1 MYDILFISNG
11 QSSDTAWEELHTRFP
26 RAQRLEN
33 IDSFEILKNTSL
45 TRFFYA
51 VWDDIKIAEDF
62 NFDYKIPSWDE
73 QYIHVFKNGNFYD
86 GVILFSKDHHVSK
99 KEFDYRFFSNKK
111 ELDIIAS
118 QPRTFNKFNIS
129 SYQEYLDAA
138 KASTTNMF
146 WSIWS
151 DVELTGELNY
161 QVPRYNQHITHVF
174 KNDNYFD
181 GVCLFNKNNL
191 ISEKEF
197 KHRFFIE
204 KKEIDV
210 IISYPKPLNYEI
222 VFISYGEP
230 NAEENFLKLTKRFPN
245 VKRIDGVKGIHRA
258 HIQAASLVST
268 QMFYVVDG
276 DAEVFDNFNFD
287 FYVPTFQRDIV
298 HVWQSVNPI
307 NNLIYGYGGVKLL
320 PRDKV
325 LSMSTET
332 VDMTL
337 KISDKFKCVPEIS
350 NLTRFNTDEFNT
362 WKSAFRECV
371 KLASK
376 PIDENYDEENDR
388 RLKIWCSVGE
398 NQPYGRIAI
407 EGAIEGKKYGYAHIY
422 NHEQLYKIN
431 DFDWLKSIYEQRTQ
445 NHNT

>member
-11 QSSDTAWEELHTRFP
+11 RSSDIAWEELHARFP

-33 IDSFEILKNTSL
+33 VDSFEIVKNKSL
-45 TRFFYA
+45 TKFFYV
-51 VWDDIKIAEDF
+51 VWDDVIIAEDF
-62 NFDYKIPSWDE
+62 NFDYKIPVWDE
-73 QYIHVFKNGNFYD
+73 QYLHIFKNNMYYD
-86 GVILFSKDHHVSK
+86 GICLLSKNHKVSDKEFFNRFFFGK
-99 KEFDYRFFSNKK
+99 KEI
-111 ELDIIAS
+111 DIIAS
-118 QPRTFNKFNIS
+118 YPRPS
-129 SYQEYLDAA
+129 
-138 KASTTNMF
+138 
-146 WSIWS
+146 
-151 DVELTGELNY
+151 
-161 QVPRYNQHITHVF
+161 
-174 KNDNYFD
+174 
-181 GVCLFNKNNL
+181 
-191 ISEKEF
+191 
-197 KHRFFIE
+197 
-204 KKEIDV
+204 
-210 IISYPKPLNYEI
+210 NYEI
-222 VFISYGEP
+222 VFISYDEP
-230 NAEENFLKLTKRFPN
+230 NADINFSKLENRFPN
-245 VKRIDGVKGIHRA
+245 VKRIHGVKGIHRA

-287 FYVPTFQRDIV
+287 YYVPTFQRDIV

-398 NQPYGRIAI
+398 NQLYGQIAI

-431 DFDWLKSIYEQRTQ
+431 DFDWLKSIYEQRTKDS
-445 NHNT
+445 NT